1 MKVGARVGVRVAA
14 VAKMAADDGLVG
26 LAAVFMTRLGV
37 CCGVVGWISCGV
49 SVLDIGTSDGL
60 V

>member
-37 CCGVVGWISCGV
+37 CCGVVG
-49 SVLDIGTSDGL
+49 
-60 V
+60 